1 MATRTATTK
10 WQGDLQAGSG
20 NVTLDSS
27 GAGEFPVTFASRTE
41 DPQGRTSPEELI
53 AAAHSSC
60 FSMALSAALTRA
72 GTPPESL
79 DVKADV
85 TLGRDEAGLVIT
97 EIALT
102 VEGTVPGA
110 DDASFQQAAEAT
122 KTGCPVSRA
131 LASVPSIT
139 LKATLRS

>member
-1 MATRTATTK
+1 MATRTEATT
-10 WQGDLQAGSG
+10 WRRDLQAGSG

-27 GAGEFPVTFASRTE
+27 GAGVFPVTFASRTE

-79 DVKADV
+79 EVKADV

-97 EIALT
+97 DIALT
-102 VEGTVPGA
+102 VVGTVPGA
-110 DDASFQQAAEAT
+110 DEAAFQQAAEAT

-131 LASVPSIT
+131 LAAVPSIT
-139 LKATLRS
+139 LKATLRN